1 MGPGRRP
8 SSSNRIPRRIEEGG
22 HGGAQSNDKILLS
35 QQPAIPLLHL
45 PSHNGSPRLSDE
57 PKNISPDD
65 MEQAISGL
73 NQELASLSGGTT
85 QRIDCNSEN
94 IEQGLARLVLSLI
107 ELLRRLLERQAIRRM
122 EGGSLADAQIEE
134 MGLALMKLEQKIRE
148 LASQFGLRPEDL
160 NLDLGPLGQL
170 WTDEKK

>member
-1 MGPGRRP
+1 M
-8 SSSNRIPRRIEEGG
+8 SDQPR
-22 HGGAQSNDKILLS
+22 KV
-35 QQPAIPLLHL
+35 
-45 PSHNGSPRLSDE
+45 SP
-57 PKNISPDD
+57 ND
-65 MEQAISGL
+65 MEQAISDL
-73 NQELASLSGGTT
+73 NQELASISDGST

-107 ELLRRLLERQAIRRM
+107 ELLRRLLERQAIRRL

-148 LASQFGLRPEDL
+148 LAAQFGLRPEDL

-170 WTDEKK
+170 WKEEKGPKQ